1 MKKSKSAE
9 KISVSFTNR
18 QMFVHEREQFQD
30 SRAEMQ
36 KDRAIEDGTVILVC
50 KRVSNKMIKIA
61 EAIYYLTAKLVA
73 K

>member
-1 MKKSKSAE
+1 
-9 KISVSFTNR
+9 
-18 QMFVHEREQFQD
+18 MFVHEREQFQD